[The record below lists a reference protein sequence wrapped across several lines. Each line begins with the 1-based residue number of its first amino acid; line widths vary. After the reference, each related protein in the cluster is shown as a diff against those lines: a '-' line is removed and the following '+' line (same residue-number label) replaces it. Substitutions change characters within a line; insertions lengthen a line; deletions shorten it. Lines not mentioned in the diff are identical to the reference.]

1 MHHYIVLEGTLV
13 DRDNL
18 EIAWCVNVP
27 IDVQGFLDNTHVKI
41 RHAVNRVGVCQIVTV
56 IAVFSTALFV
66 ALTSIIYSLVII
78 FVFHLAVAGAIIFV
92 LVLVVAAY
100 VVIFVSAAIVAIVVS
115 IGLISRV
122 IGGEFIN
129 AFIFFTMGDDRQ

>member
-100 VVIFVSAAIVAIVVS
+100 VIIFVSAAIVAIVVF

-122 IGGEFIN
+122 IGEEFIN